1 MKSNKKITKLQLKDT
16 REDEFI
22 ILGLVSTEPDY
33 KLSLILNNKLRTS
46 LKNIKPIMINDD
58 RGEQSFSRFSSPAG
72 TGIIYSL
79 ISNRSEKNFL
89 LKKLKN
95 IDFIFQVY
103 DPENET
109 SVESL
114 STALRET
121 GAVTAIFTVDQNS
134 LKDKNLHYLNQ

>member
-22 ILGLVSTEPDY
+22 ILGLVSAEPDY
-33 KLSLILNNKLRTS
+33 KLSLIINNKLRTA
-46 LKNIKPIMINDD
+46 LKNIKPITITDD
-58 RGEQSFSRFSSPAG
+58 HGEQLFSRFSSPAG
-72 TGIIYSL
+72 TGMIYNL
-79 ISNRSEKNFL
+79 ISNRSDKNFL

-95 IDFIFQVY
+95 VDYIFQVF

-109 SVESL
+109 SLENLNS
-114 STALRET
+114 ALRET
-121 GAVTAIFTVDQNS
+121 GAITAIFNLDQNS